1 MRAQLTTTYWK
12 DGERSH
18 HVQPI
23 VFSDLDADRENELV
37 CIYPEEELHPVR
49 GFGCALTEAA
59 GYVLSQMPEDKVEEI
74 IDACY
79 GKDGLGYCF
88 GRIPLDSCD
97 FSLENYSAI
106 SEPCTEALEGFSLA
120 RDEKYVLPLVKRVQ
134 KAAPQ
139 SFSAMLSPWSPPAFM
154 KTNGEKNHGGRL
166 KEEYWGIWAKYIC
179 RYIREYEQRGVPI
192 SMLTPQNEPKAVQT
206 WDSCIFTAEEEKRFI
221 ADYLYPEMEK
231 QGLKDHV
238 DLIVWDHNKERVY
251 EWARVLFEGE
261 TAAMTDGIAIHW
273 YSGDHFRAVDYVH
286 RRYPDK
292 RIVFTEACIEYRMYA
307 EDDVLRNAMKY
318 AHEIIGSLN
327 GGVDTFFDW
336 NLTLDLQGGPN
347 HAGNFCEAPIMCDP
361 EKGVYKKMPSYDY
374 IGHFTRNFVPGARII
389 GSSSCSRDLETVAC
403 IRPDGKIAVT
413 VLNYSAENKQFHLR
427 LKGLVAPVSL
437 PAKGILTCLA
447 EV

>member
-12 DGERSH
+12 NGIRSH
-18 HVQPI
+18 DVQPI
-23 VFSDLDADRENELV
+23 VFSDQNADQENDLV
-37 CIYPEEELHPVR
+37 CVYPEEVFQRVR
-49 GFGCALTEAA
+49 GFGCALTESA
-59 GYVLSQMPEDKVEEI
+59 GYVLSRMPEDKVDEI
-74 IDACY
+74 ISACY
-79 GKDGLGYCF
+79 GADGLGYCF
-88 GRIPLDSCD
+88 ARIPLDSCD

-106 SEPCTEALEGFSLA
+106 ERPCTEALEGFSLE

-134 KAAPQ
+134 KCAPQ
-139 SFSAMLSPWSPPAFM
+139 SFEAMLSPWSPPAFM

-166 KEEYWGIWAKYIC
+166 REEYWGIWAKYIC
-179 RYIREYEQRGVPI
+179 RYIEEYEARGVPVA
-192 SMLTPQNEPKAVQT
+192 MLTPQNEPKAVQT

-221 ADYLYPEMEK
+221 ADFLHPEMERR
-231 QGLKDHV
+231 GLKDHI

-261 TAAMTDGIAIHW
+261 TADLTDGVAIHW

-292 RIVFTEACIEYRMYA
+292 RIVFTEACIEYRMYK

-327 GGVDTFFDW
+327 SGVDTFFDW
-336 NLTLDLQGGPN
+336 NLTLDLRGGPN
-347 HAGNFCEAPIMCDP
+347 HAGNYCEAPIMCDP
-361 EKGVYKKMPSYDY
+361 DRGTYKIMPSYDY
-374 IGHFTRNFVPGARII
+374 IGHFTRNFVPDARII

-403 IRPDGKIAVT
+403 VQPNGRIAVT
-413 VLNYSAENKQFHLR
+413 VLNYSTEDRQFFLR

-437 PAKGILTCLA
+437 PAKGILSCVTEA
-447 EV
+447 